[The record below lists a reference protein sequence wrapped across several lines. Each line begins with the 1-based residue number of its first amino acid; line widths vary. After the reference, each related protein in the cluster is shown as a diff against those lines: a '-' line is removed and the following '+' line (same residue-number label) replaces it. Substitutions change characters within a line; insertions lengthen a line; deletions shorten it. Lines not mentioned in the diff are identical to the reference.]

1 MFSFEAKRALANQ
14 LDFSFIS
21 VTSQTA
27 NISVE
32 SYELCVRMSII
43 SGSSTA
49 QCSVSN
55 LIYLLSVV
63 LKYLD
68 SDPQSSIHVPSRVSC
83 FFCAIHFSVKR
94 YSSLVHVS
102 KLTLFRNILYTIFG
116 CEYKYYESKSSIHS
130 FAPASRLCNAMQVQK
145 LIHIYP
151 MSIMVKCVF
160 APLNDVDYL

>member
-1 MFSFEAKRALANQ
+1 MFSLETKRALANQ

-83 FFCAIHFSVKR
+83 FFLC
-94 YSSLVHVS
+94 
-102 KLTLFRNILYTIFG
+102 
-116 CEYKYYESKSSIHS
+116 HS
-130 FAPASRLCNAMQVQK
+130 FFGETVLESCACEQIDIVPKHFVYNFRLR
-145 LIHIYP
+145 I
-151 MSIMVKCVF
+151 
-160 APLNDVDYL
+160 